1 MASNPRKVKR
11 QQQIRI
17 FNALIEFCAIFARS
31 PKLQPISDFL
41 LRRLADLT
49 FSLRKGQ
56 RQNDLA
62 GLAKEWQRM
71 FPSRAFVPIKQVT
84 PETAYAEIHGV
95 CPVTASGD
103 VHACHRLMEY
113 DRQLL
118 KKMGGQFVVLDSKA
132 DPTIPICR
140 VAMRMK
146 EQSLTDLTP
155 AYIKYPLTE
164 RKETH

>member
-1 MASNPRKVKR
+1 MSSNPRKAKR

-17 FNALIEFCAIFARS
+17 FNALIGFCAVFARV
-31 PKLQPISDFL
+31 PKLKPISDFL
-41 LRRLADLT
+41 LRRLADFT
-49 FSLRKGQ
+49 YWMRNGQ
-56 RQNDLA
+56 QQNDLT

-84 PETAYAEIHGV
+84 AETAFAEIHGV

-113 DRQLL
+113 DRHLL

-132 DPTIPICR
+132 NPTVPICM
-140 VAMRMK
+140 VAIRMK
-146 EQSLTDLTP
+146 AQSIADLTP
-155 AYIKYPLTE
+155 AHTKSAPQ
-164 RKETH
+164 

>member
-1 MASNPRKVKR
+1 MSPNPRKAKR

-17 FNALIEFCAIFARS
+17 FNALIGFCAIFARV
-31 PKLQPISDFL
+31 PKLKPISDFL

-49 FSLRKGQ
+49 YWMRSGQ
-56 RQNDLA
+56 QQNDLT

-84 PETAYAEIHGV
+84 AETAFAEIHGV

-113 DRQLL
+113 DRHLL
-118 KKMGGQFVVLDSKA
+118 KKMSGQFVVLDSKA
-132 DPTIPICR
+132 DPAIPICM

-146 EQSLTDLTP
+146 AQPIEDLIP
-155 AYIKYPLTE
+155 AHLKSPLQ
-164 RKETH
+164 